1 MKRKWTLFTY
11 PVMDIKAAEAMLNRR
26 AAEGWRLEKLRL
38 GLLASFV
45 PAEEQVSY
53 CLDWYDP
60 NREDGMDY
68 RTLLADAGWQQ
79 VGQLSYWNI
88 YEAPA
93 GTAPIQTDGELEYR
107 RFRKKSL
114 RRMAIG
120 WGVLLALAAVLWL
133 LVLLVGLGLGT
144 LDWRFFVTFLTDSNT
159 GAVLLL
165 LLPLLLLEGL
175 LWSGRL
181 LLRLGQWKRAIARNE
196 PFPVPGQGSAWV
208 GRICVL
214 VGYLLLIPLAVAF
227 LLDAMLGEL
236 NLGWMIGMV
245 IGCLVVLGR
254 DPLPE
259 RRRKRRYAKA
269 MLACVAVLFTAWLLP
284 LSGVAGLLCVR
295 PPLADGRLLPERTEL
310 EVVETHVT
318 LLSARTERREFGPL
332 REGDPANGV
341 ADSEAWKL
349 PWPWLA
355 SWVTEQYVNHTA
367 WAHPEELYGYE
378 DVWLF
383 RAGLPSYP
391 YPAERSW
398 DLWLIRRGNL
408 VLWVETDMGPLDA
421 QWLDGVLERLEEDG
435 A

>member
-26 AAEGWRLEKLRL
+26 AAEGWRLEKIRL

-45 PAEEQVSY
+45 PAEEPVSY

-79 VGQLSYWNI
+79 VSQLSYWNI

-120 WGVLLALAAVLWL
+120 WGALLALAAVLWL

-144 LDWRFFVTFLTDSNT
+144 LDWRFFVTFFTDSNT

-181 LLRLGQWKRAIARNE
+181 LLRLGQWKRAIAREE

-208 GRICVL
+208 GRICAL
-214 VGYLLLIPLAVAF
+214 VGCLLLIPLAVAF

-236 NLGWMIGMV
+236 NLGWMIGMAV
-245 IGCLVVLGR
+245 GCLIVLGR

-259 RRRKRRYAKA
+259 YQRKRRYTKG
-269 MLACVAVLFTAWLLP
+269 MLACVAVLLVLRLLP
-284 LSGVAGLLCVR
+284 LSGVAGLMCVR
-295 PPLADGRLLPERTEL
+295 PPMADGRLLPERTDVEIL
-310 EVVETHVT
+310 ETHAT
-318 LLSARTERREFGPL
+318 LLSARTEWYEGGPL
-332 REGDPANGV
+332 EEGGFAYGQV
-341 ADSEAWKL
+341 ESEVWVL
-349 PWPWLA
+349 PWSWLTD
-355 SWVTEQYVNHTA
+355 WVTEQYRKELGTA
-367 WAHPEELYGYE
+367 NQEELPGYE
-378 DVWLF
+378 NVWLA
-383 RAGLPSYP
+383 RYGISGSNYP
-391 YPAERSW
+391 EGATG
-398 DLWLIRRGNL
+398 DMWLIRRGN
-408 VLWVETDMGPLDA
+408 VILWVETNMGPLDE
-421 QWLDGVLERLEEDG
+421 QWLDGILARLEEDG

>member
-26 AAEGWRLEKLRL
+26 AAEGWRLEKIRL

-181 LLRLGQWKRAIARNE
+181 LLRLGQWKRAIVREE

-208 GRICVL
+208 GRICAL

-236 NLGWMIGMV
+236 NLGWMIGMAV
-245 IGCLVVLGR
+245 GCLIVLGR

-259 RRRKRRYAKA
+259 YQRKRRYTKG
-269 MLACVAVLFTAWLLP
+269 MLACVAVLLVLRLLP
-284 LSGVAGLLCVR
+284 LSGVAGLMCVR
-295 PPLADGRLLPERTEL
+295 PPLSDGRLLPERTDVEIL
-310 EVVETHVT
+310 ETHAT
-318 LLSARTERREFGPL
+318 LLSARTEWYEGGPL
-332 REGDPANGV
+332 EEGGFAYGQV
-341 ADSEAWKL
+341 ESEVWVL
-349 PWPWLA
+349 PWSWLTD
-355 SWVTEQYVNHTA
+355 WVTEQYRKELGTA
-367 WAHPEELYGYE
+367 NQEELPGYE
-378 DVWLF
+378 NVWLA
-383 RAGLPSYP
+383 RYGISGSNYP
-391 YPAERSW
+391 EGATG
-398 DLWLIRRGNL
+398 DMWLIRRGN
-408 VLWVETDMGPLDA
+408 VILWVETNMGPLDE
-421 QWLDGVLERLEEDG
+421 QWLDGILTRLEEDG